1 MLLSQKLRLA
11 PRLLWREWKSGELTV
26 LLLALL
32 VAIASH
38 TAIGHF
44 TDRITRAMVVNAN
57 HMVGGDLV
65 FSSSNPIQSAVM
77 TKAEELGLEVAET
90 QRFATVLN
98 AGEDI
103 LLVAV
108 KSVSGSYPL
117 KGALR
122 VTREMFGEEQVVTHG
137 PTPGNIWVE
146 NRVLQALGLDVGDII
161 SLGEAS
167 FMINRVLTYE
177 PDRGGNMYSFNPR
190 VMINQQDLAAT
201 GIVQPG
207 SRVWFRH
214 MYAGD
219 SEAIGEMN
227 GWLEQHSAPGQRI
240 RSLDEDRPAVSN
252 ALEKARKYMGLAS
265 LVALLL
271 AAVAIAKSG
280 RYYSERHY
288 DTSALLRCLG
298 ARQNDIL
305 LIYLIQLLLIA
316 LAGAI
321 LGNILG
327 WLSQEMLFGVVRE
340 YLPKN
345 VPAIGLTPI
354 VSGTVLSFVVLL
366 GFTLP
371 SVLRLKSVSP
381 QRVLRQDLTPMPMS
395 AWAVYGFTVL
405 LIVLLMWFYT
415 GSLIL
420 TLSII
425 GASAL
430 VMVITAGL
438 IVGLFWLIGRWLPSF
453 PVAVR
458 AGVRNLLRRR
468 REAISQTMAFGLT
481 IMAMLVVVL
490 LRTELVG
497 AWQSSIPDNAPNH
510 FVLNIQPDE
519 AGPFEAFTREQQINA
534 DRLYQ
539 VVRGRLTRVNGVPM
553 VEHVS
558 KEQEGSRSLSRE
570 LNLTASADV
579 PMDNEVVDGRWW
591 PDLDADRGPGERL
604 VSVEQELAENLDIGV
619 GDILTFFTGDRDWQ
633 AEVTSIRS
641 VKWDNFAPN
650 FYMVFN
656 PGGLDNLPATY
667 LNSFYLEPERKKLL
681 LGMVRQFPSITL
693 LEMDAILSQ
702 VKNIITQVMLAVES
716 ILLFV
721 LLAGFV
727 VTLSAIQ
734 STMKARLHEGALVRT
749 LGADRKML
757 RFNQWSEF
765 AGMGFLAGL
774 IGVLGAEIVV
784 ASLYQRIFELV
795 YVPTWWAW
803 LAIPCLSAV
812 VIGAAGI
819 HSSRRILREP
829 PINALRAG

>member
-1 MLLSQKLRLA
+1 MQFNHKLHLA
-11 PRLLWREWKSGELTV
+11 PRLLWREWKGGELTV

-44 TDRITRAMVVNAN
+44 TDRISRAMVINAN
-57 HMVGGDLV
+57 HMIGGDLV
-65 FSSSNPIQSAVM
+65 LSSSNPIPRQALE
-77 TKAEELGLEVAET
+77 KAEEFSLDVAET

-98 AGEDI
+98 AGDDI

-108 KSVSGSYPL
+108 KSVSEAYPL

-122 VTREMFGEEQVVTHG
+122 VTEELFGDEQVVKHG
-137 PTPGNIWVE
+137 PSSGNIWVE
-146 NRVLQALGLDVGDII
+146 SRVLQALGLDIGDKI

-167 FMINRVLTYE
+167 FDISRVLTYE

-190 VMINQQDLAAT
+190 VMINQQDLEAT
-201 GIVQPG
+201 NIVQPG
-207 SRVWFRH
+207 SRVWFRQ

-219 SEAIGEMN
+219 GDAIGKMN
-227 GWLEQHSAPGQRI
+227 AWLEQNSAPGQRV

-252 ALEKARKYMGLAS
+252 ALDKAEKYMGLAS

-305 LIYLIQLLLIA
+305 FIYVVQLLLIA
-316 LAGAI
+316 LVGAV
-321 LGNILG
+321 LGNLLG
-327 WLSQEMLFGVVRE
+327 WLAQEALFAAVRD

-345 VPAIGLTPI
+345 IPTTGISPI
-354 VSGTVLSFVVLL
+354 VSGSVLSFVVLL

-371 SVLRLKSVSP
+371 SILRLKSVSP
-381 QRVLRQDLTPMPMS
+381 QRVLRQDLAPLPMS
-395 AWAVYGFTVL
+395 AWAVYGFTIL
-405 LIVLLMWFYT
+405 LVILLMWFYT
-415 GSLIL
+415 GSLVL
-420 TLSII
+420 TVSII

-430 VMVITAGL
+430 VMSIAAGV
-438 IVGLFWLIGRWLPSF
+438 IVGLFWLIARWLPSL
-453 PVAVR
+453 PIAIR
-458 AGVRNLLRRR
+458 SGVRNLLRRR
-468 REAISQTMAFGLT
+468 RQAISQTMAFGLT

-497 AWQSSIPDNAPNH
+497 EWQNSIPDNAPNH

-519 AGPFEAFTREQQINA
+519 AAPFEAFTEDQQINA

-539 VVRGRLTRVNGVPM
+539 VVRGRLTRVNDIPM

-558 KEQEGSRSLSRE
+558 KEQEGNRSLSRE
-570 LNLTASADV
+570 LNLTASSEL
-579 PMDNEVVDGRWW
+579 PQDNEIVEGQWW
-591 PDLDADRGPGERL
+591 SDIEDLSDTGVRR
-604 VSVEQELAENLDIGV
+604 VSVEQELAENLDINV
-619 GDILTFFTGDRDWQ
+619 GDILTFFTGDQDWQ
-633 AEVTSIRS
+633 AEVASIRS
-641 VKWDNFAPN
+641 VQWDNFAPN

-693 LEMDAILSQ
+693 LEMDAILNQ
-702 VKNIITQVMLAVES
+702 VKNIINQVMLAVQS

-757 RFNQWSEF
+757 RISQWSEF
-765 AGMGFLAGL
+765 AGMGFLAGF

-784 ASLYQRIFELV
+784 ASLYQRIFELT

-803 LAIPCLSAV
+803 MVIPCIAAV
-812 VIGAAGI
+812 LIGISGI
-819 HSSRRILREP
+819 YSSRRILREP